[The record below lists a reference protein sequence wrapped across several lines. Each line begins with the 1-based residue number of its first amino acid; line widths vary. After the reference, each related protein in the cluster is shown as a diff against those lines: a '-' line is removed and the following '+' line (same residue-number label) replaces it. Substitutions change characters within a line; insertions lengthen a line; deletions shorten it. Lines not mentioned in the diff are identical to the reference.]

1 MFTYRYFKYFLG
13 AWLIFVSPFFIL
25 VALSTPHESF
35 LLAVEYWCDFLF
47 WPYYVFNYW
56 LEEWANG
63 SAMIG
68 NGVFGLL
75 LTVVFLFVY
84 FVSKKI
90 TIRIVSLIC
99 AMMIWHFY
107 GFILAILSRYD

>member
-1 MFTYRYFKYFLG
+1 MREGNVGMFTYRYFKYFLG
-13 AWLIFVSPFFIL
+13 AWLIFVSPFLIL
-25 VALSTPHESF
+25 VALSTPQESF

-56 LEEWANG
+56 LEERANG

-84 FVSKKI
+84 FVSKK
-90 TIRIVSLIC
+90 SLL
-99 AMMIWHFY
+99 
-107 GFILAILSRYD
+107 G

>member
-25 VALSTPHESF
+25 VALSTPQESF
-35 LLAVEYWCDFLF
+35 LFSVEYWGDFLF

-56 LEEWANG
+56 LEERANG

-99 AMMIWHFY
+99 AMMFWHFY
-107 GFILAILSRYD
+107 GFMLAILSRYD